1 MVVFAMNKPR
11 LLLVELHH
19 LGDAVMSLPFVRG
32 ASEHYEVHI
41 LCRPVVA
48 PVFQLLVKPPHI
60 HEWEPPWAEGCE
72 QGGRAS
78 LRGACGMGRQLREKK
93 FDVAVCAWAD
103 ARCGLLMAKT
113 RVSRR
118 VGFPMTHG
126 NYYGADLPWRRKR
139 RWLGHILEWTWN
151 ITHPQFP
158 MLTNALHRDSAEQAH
173 MRCWEQI
180 AKTLNISCNTSV
192 PWLKAPTLPGS
203 ISALTETPI
212 PRENPILLIH
222 PHARLP
228 SKQWPLARWRELLRK
243 LLISARYS
251 ILEIVPP
258 GYEPL
263 GIADNLLVNTP
274 DVATL
279 TATLDAADAV
289 LCHDSF
295 PAHLAAALG
304 KPVITIFGSGEPDWF
319 APWNNRHRVV
329 QQRVCPLHPCLDRC
343 GMDSYLC
350 LDQISVAD
358 VLQQLE
364 LLPRIP

>member
-11 LLLVELHH
+11 LLLIELHH

-32 ASEHYEVHI
+32 ASEKFDIHI

-48 PVFQLLVKPPHI
+48 PIYQLLENPPHI
-60 HEWEPPWAEGCE
+60 HAWEPPWADKQD
-72 QGGRAS
+72 QGSRAA
-78 LRGACGMGRQLREKK
+78 LRAAWARGRQLREKN
-93 FDVAVCAWAD
+93 FDVAVCVWAD

-113 RVSRR
+113 QAVRR
-118 VGFPMTHG
+118 IGFPMTHG
-126 NYYGADLPWRRKR
+126 NYYAADLPWRRKR
-139 RWLGHILEWTWN
+139 RVLGRILETSWN

-158 MLTNALHRDSAEQAH
+158 MFTDALHRASAEQAH
-173 MRCWEQI
+173 IRCWEQI
-180 AKTLNISCNTSV
+180 AEALNLSCNTSV
-192 PWLKAPTLPGS
+192 PWLNAQTPPRS
-203 ISALTETPI
+203 IFNLTETSI
-212 PRENPILLIH
+212 PRGNQILLIH

-228 SKQWPLARWRELLRK
+228 SKQWPLERWRDLLK
-243 LLISARYS
+243 EPLISARYS

-258 GYEPL
+258 GCEPL
-263 GIADNLLVNTP
+263 GIANNLLVNTP

-279 TATLDAADAV
+279 AATLGVADAV

-343 GMDSYLC
+343 GMDHYLC
-350 LDQISVAD
+350 LDRISSHD

-364 LLPRIP
+364 LLPRLP